1 MCPECGKEMDRV
13 AVAIQQPMC
22 NDCLKAREKEY
33 NRRVFELLRA
43 MSPEERVEY
52 FSRKQA

>member
-22 NDCLKAREKEY
+22 NDCLKVQQSEYSRRE
-33 NRRVFELLRA
+33 RELLSTMTR
-43 MSPEERVEY
+43 EERVRY
-52 FSRKQA
+52 FSPEPA